1 MIAESNGATLP
12 RDGAVFSGA
21 YIVDADRVLAE
32 GATKE

>member
-1 MIAESNGATLP
+1 MIAESNGLDRP
-12 RDGAVFSGA
+12 RDGVVFSGA